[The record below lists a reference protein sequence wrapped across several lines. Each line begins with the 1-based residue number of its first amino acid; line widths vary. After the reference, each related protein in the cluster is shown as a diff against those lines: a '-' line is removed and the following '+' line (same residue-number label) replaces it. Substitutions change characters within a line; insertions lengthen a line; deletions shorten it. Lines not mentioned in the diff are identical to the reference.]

1 MDVMEYVDA
10 RDDDEYLAALANMGD
25 LSDIDDDI
33 RPSAWSPS
41 FSECSDHTY
50 ATMDWGR
57 PRVGRDRNVFKGCVL
72 VSTLLEQY
80 PRRFRTRAVAV
91 KFSKRLFKD
100 GLIRSIFGAR
110 TFEDS
115 PQLFMWQDDEVIK
128 RQHATIMT
136 SSYPANHTPGYSVV
150 QKEPRDRLDYKLVED
165 VKNKVLNRVDDY
177 NIVSSFNNFI
187 RELERDFPEA
197 SHGKKHEIQRYPPST
212 WDTGVKRESTC
223 STDSSVD
230 TQTYFR
236 LRDRNAFKYVH
247 PMASTREHSAIPEE
261 RVLEKNEMAAID
273 YEMTP
278 GIPGTINSHTSS
290 GGTVESGESQR
301 RWVEPSY
308 SYSDNEKQL
317 IEEMKRMKKEHQHI
331 LRTYEERI
339 NKLMAKMH
347 ELRSIAEMLENSSTK
362 SSPYGILPA
371 KASLLNIIGTKL
383 EEERKQ
389 AVALLQDGEIPPPLP
404 PRPSR
409 GNKVYPN
416 KPIIHPQVKMK
427 PLHWHRIILTDVG
440 SESGTV
446 WHSML
451 EPKLDTEDIERLF
464 SKTGDPSASDDV
476 TLYDDIYFRR
486 GRPKQQPV
494 GIFDSDKSQR
504 VTLEMKK
511 LRHTLNDVIQ
521 SMSALDMSSLHK
533 DGMADLLELIHAPR
547 ELDKILHHIKRKG
560 ASNLDC
566 PEYLVFELSKVDH
579 FRERIDFLRFKH
591 RLQVNLFEIDQQLRE
606 LNTACEEI
614 TSSVALKN
622 LLETLL
628 AIGNYLN
635 GGSAERGQADG
646 FTLDILTKLK
656 DSTDRTR
663 RGNLLE
669 FVMKTYVQQY
679 ENDLDLGCPTR
690 FRLPEPSNMR
700 HAAQVSFDDI
710 HRVLGDL
717 RGEVNAIRERI
728 ESLSKRESSNLTQTL
743 RVNSDN
749 FATCALEVV
758 FEQERV
764 LEDSRNRFLKTT
776 SYFLHD
782 NRKCT
787 PHEFFQI
794 WATFLHDCKYYW
806 KLAHRNLAR
815 NKFELEFRSKSQL
828 SSSSGQGFSSVK
840 SKMLKHLSVLNDDK
854 DMKAN
859 RAQHLKHINNWIE
872 SVGKYTQEMK
882 PERPP
887 LPREGEDNKEVARY
901 TSQQQRS
908 HSPSPKPMT
917 STPPNVHKP
926 LAINK
931 TSPETVEQVVK
942 PVPAERTAN
951 YENQPR
957 YVANYENQEQ
967 AYESLNKARMNNVR
981 SVPSTAATPSTHAQ
995 EPKKN
1000 GPFSLKSWLKRDQRS
1015 DDEQIQSSV
1024 QNTTPAQQ
1032 PKPTTSGNPFGKLRN
1047 TVVQKFSNSNSAKKS
1062 PESEGGRR
1070 EREVSRDRWAQSDQ
1084 ESTERKHRDGRR
1096 SRRDEEKKRH
1106 EAEKRDK
1113 ELRGHGVHGGHSG
1126 QAPPDPI
1133 QVFQDKLSRD
1143 YQNLN
1148 YESPVSRTSTHSGN
1162 QSVPSTLSSI
1172 RSRDQSPSK
1181 YEVAR
1186 AARDRHGSGQRHVQ
1200 PVSAFSDH
1208 PGASD
1213 ENNNKNTAKVSPQS
1227 GSSYRTRDRAPIAL
1241 GSNISISDA
1250 YTRAHDDLAPPG
1262 PPGPPDATDAS
1273 VGHLSNVDSKW
1284 VKATAVPVYKAKLIP
1299 NYENQTKLDPR
1310 FDGPGVRGQAE
1321 PVVLSHHHQESTT
1334 SDDYRH
1340 ILQRKSEM
1348 YVSPG
1353 YGTTQNMQKQMT
1365 PDPPRPS
1372 RSHKDSRRSV
1382 SAGNL
1387 PERQHHDHAHQQVD
1401 PPQPTHPSSDKR
1413 LDPRDQRGPAHAPS
1427 ITSLIERFE
1436 KKPGDEGGL
1445 SRQLQENAWQAT
1457 MGRSTELQGKPVS
1470 MSTPVSRRKNLGLYE
1485 DPQAPTPSRPDR
1497 GGRYSDH
1504 PSPAQASVTPY
1515 HSHNNAHYHSTPVS
1529 QYSTYHTPASEPPP
1543 KPAHTP
1549 HHAPGERNEAYTD
1562 QLRKVAKNSSVF
1574 DRYGKTNSPG
1584 YGRHNSPGAMAV
1596 VKPTM
1601 LHQGAVSFMEI

>member
-1 MDVMEYVDA
+1 MLS
-10 RDDDEYLAALANMGD
+10 LA
-25 LSDIDDDI
+25 
-33 RPSAWSPS
+33 
-41 FSECSDHTY
+41 
-50 ATMDWGR
+50 
-57 PRVGRDRNVFKGCVL
+57 
-72 VSTLLEQY
+72 
-80 PRRFRTRAVAV
+80 
-91 KFSKRLFKD
+91 
-100 GLIRSIFGAR
+100 
-110 TFEDS
+110 
-115 PQLFMWQDDEVIK
+115 
-128 RQHATIMT
+128 
-136 SSYPANHTPGYSVV
+136 
-150 QKEPRDRLDYKLVED
+150 
-165 VKNKVLNRVDDY
+165 
-177 NIVSSFNNFI
+177 FNNI
-187 RELERDFPEA
+187 HLLII
-197 SHGKKHEIQRYPPST
+197 SH
-212 WDTGVKRESTC
+212 C
-223 STDSSVD
+223 
-230 TQTYFR
+230 
-236 LRDRNAFKYVH
+236 
-247 PMASTREHSAIPEE
+247 
-261 RVLEKNEMAAID
+261 
-273 YEMTP
+273 
-278 GIPGTINSHTSS
+278 
-290 GGTVESGESQR
+290 
-301 RWVEPSY
+301 
-308 SYSDNEKQL
+308 
-317 IEEMKRMKKEHQHI
+317 
-331 LRTYEERI
+331 
-339 NKLMAKMH
+339 
-347 ELRSIAEMLENSSTK
+347 
-362 SSPYGILPA
+362 
-371 KASLLNIIGTKL
+371 
-383 EEERKQ
+383 
-389 AVALLQDGEIPPPLP
+389 LLQ
-404 PRPSR
+404 
-409 GNKVYPN
+409 
-416 KPIIHPQVKMK
+416 
-427 PLHWHRIILTDVG
+427 
-440 SESGTV
+440 
-446 WHSML
+446 
-451 EPKLDTEDIERLF
+451 
-464 SKTGDPSASDDV
+464 
-476 TLYDDIYFRR
+476 
-486 GRPKQQPV
+486 
-494 GIFDSDKSQR
+494 
-504 VTLEMKK
+504 
-511 LRHTLNDVIQ
+511 
-521 SMSALDMSSLHK
+521 
-533 DGMADLLELIHAPR
+533 
-547 ELDKILHHIKRKG
+547 
-560 ASNLDC
+560 
-566 PEYLVFELSKVDH
+566 
-579 FRERIDFLRFKH
+579 
-591 RLQVNLFEIDQQLRE
+591 
-606 LNTACEEI
+606 
-614 TSSVALKN
+614 
-622 LLETLL
+622 
-628 AIGNYLN
+628 
-635 GGSAERGQADG
+635 
-646 FTLDILTKLK
+646 
-656 DSTDRTR
+656 
-663 RGNLLE
+663 
-669 FVMKTYVQQY
+669 
-679 ENDLDLGCPTR
+679 
-690 FRLPEPSNMR
+690 
-700 HAAQVSFDDI
+700 
-710 HRVLGDL
+710 
-717 RGEVNAIRERI
+717 
-728 ESLSKRESSNLTQTL
+728 
-743 RVNSDN
+743 
-749 FATCALEVV
+749 
-758 FEQERV
+758 
-764 LEDSRNRFLKTT
+764 
-776 SYFLHD
+776 
-782 NRKCT
+782 
-787 PHEFFQI
+787 
-794 WATFLHDCKYYW
+794 
-806 KLAHRNLAR
+806 
-815 NKFELEFRSKSQL
+815 

-981 SVPSTAATPSTHAQ
+981 SVPSTTATPGTHAQ
-995 EPKKN
+995 EHKKN

-1062 PESEGGRR
+1062 PENEGGRR
-1070 EREVSRDRWAQSDQ
+1070 SREVSRDRWAQSDQ

-1250 YTRAHDDLAPPG
+1250 YARSHDDLA

-1387 PERQHHDHAHQQVD
+1387 PERQHHDHAHQQAD
-1401 PPQPTHPSSDKR
+1401 PPHPAHPSSDKR

-1445 SRQLQENAWQAT
+1445 SRQLQENAWQTT

-1504 PSPAQASVTPY
+1504 PPPAQASVTPY